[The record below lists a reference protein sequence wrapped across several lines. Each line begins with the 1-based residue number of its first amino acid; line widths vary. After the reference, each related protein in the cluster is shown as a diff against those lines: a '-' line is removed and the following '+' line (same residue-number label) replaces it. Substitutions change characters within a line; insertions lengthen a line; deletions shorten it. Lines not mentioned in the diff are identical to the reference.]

1 MTDIGIFK
9 GFEGMERLRL
19 EVEMLLQ
26 SSPKIVIAVA
36 GLPGCGKT
44 VFVKDFVRFGFGR
57 LRKRD
62 LVVIDDNTI
71 YSTSFWRLD
80 WEKIILSKDSWQT
93 YLDTLDCKVVIFS
106 NWIPSRF
113 LDSADILVNL
123 AVSEQQRS
131 SRLQNRER
139 KNPEKIVIQ
148 MKKTTIPIEH
158 PFSVHLSM
166 TLQNDN
172 RISFLWC
179 LFWMIR
185 RGLSL

>member
-1 MTDIGIFK
+1 MTDIGTFK
-9 GFEGMERLRL
+9 GFEGMERLRR
-19 EVEMLLQ
+19 EVETLLL

-44 VFVKDFVRFGFGR
+44 AFVKDFVRFGFGR

-62 LVVIDDNTI
+62 IVVIDDNTI
-71 YSTSFWRLD
+71 YSTSFWRLN
-80 WEKIILSKDSWQT
+80 WQKISLRKNSWQN
-93 YLDTLDCKVVIFS
+93 YMDTLDCKVIIFS
-106 NWIPSRF
+106 NWVPSRF

-123 AVSEQQRS
+123 AVSERQRL

-139 KNPEKIVIQ
+139 KNPEKIEIQ
-148 MKKTTIPIEH
+148 MKKTTVPIEQ
-158 PFSVHLSM
+158 PFSVQLSM

-172 RISFLWC
+172 RISFVWC

-185 RGLSL
+185 RGISL